1 MSNIRI
7 TDLRPYSGGTR
18 SDVLPIVNLLN
29 NTTESITL
37 QGLYDLY
44 SAGTT
49 TSFVFVMP
57 KVSSGT
63 ITIPENSNAFL
74 FGSEFDISNADVVV
88 GSGSTLYV
96 FDPSEYQLANNK
108 FDNVP
113 EYLDNNDAINNGLVV
128 GKIYRTGD
136 LLKIVH
142 N

>member
-1 MSNIRI
+1 MGSTRI
-7 TDLRPYSGGTR
+7 LDLQPYSGGTR
-18 SDVLPIVNLLN
+18 IDVLPIENLS
-29 NTTESITL
+29 THHTEKITL
-37 QGLYDLY
+37 QELYDLY

-49 TSFVFVMP
+49 TSFIFVMP

-63 ITIPENSNAFL
+63 MVIPDDSNAFI
-74 FGSEFDISNADVVV
+74 FGSDFDISNADITV
-88 GSGSTLYV
+88 GSGSTFYV

-108 FDNVP
+108 FDDVP
-113 EYLDNNDAINNGLVV
+113 EYLDNDDAINNGLVV